1 MEHEQLLALVKDV
14 VSEFGTPVYLDR
26 GQVGENSRTYATIE
40 TLINVR
46 SDDQGTTLL
55 QDLKAKIAEYVEL
68 LRTEGATRSIDGAVQ
83 RLTLVT
89 QAPKFTYRDPSVNEI
104 PNGVLYSV
112 SIGFPAYVAD

>member
-1 MEHEQLLALVKDV
+1 MEHEQLLSLVKNV

-46 SDDQGTTLL
+46 SDEQGTTLL

-68 LRTEGATRSIDGAVQ
+68 LRTEGATRSVDGQIQ
-83 RLTLVT
+83 RLVPVT

>member
-40 TLINVR
+40 TLINVQ
-46 SDDQGTTLL
+46 SDAQGTTLL

-68 LRTEGATRSIDGAVQ
+68 LRTEGTTRSIDGAVQ
-83 RLTLVT
+83 RLEPVT
-89 QAPKFTYRDPSVNEI
+89 QGQKFTYRDPMVNEI

-112 SIGFPAYVAD
+112 SIGFPMFVAN